1 MREWAAQFWT
11 GLGLLLLLGFDSS
24 GFAGGSQSGRR
35 RGRRRGGI
43 LLEFGLLIGF
53 GASFSIGV
61 TQSISSNTNRI
72 YDSDD
77 DKWVEN
83 RSKILYNPLAMK
95 KNQSIFKSNK
105 EASSSSKS
113 NIVKKKN
120 LKREGKQHRQSP
132 GLHCPKNIG
141 LYVATFAE
149 FLSDQINMS
158 QDGFLLEYLCNR
170 YATLLWRYGID
181 KANDGY
187 VSENDDSPKLMGQS
201 TPPLEKDLVHLE

>member
-1 MREWAAQFWT
+1 MKKSSNVSLVILGITTT
-11 GLGLLLLLGFDSS
+11 GRGCLLHCCFIRVLSFV
-24 GFAGGSQSGRR
+24 QS
-35 RGRRRGGI
+35 
-43 LLEFGLLIGF
+43 FVPDK

-83 RSKILYNPLAMK
+83 KSKILYDPLAMK
-95 KNQSIFKSNK
+95 KNQSISKSNK

-113 NIVKKKN
+113 NIVKKKKN
-120 LKREGKQHRQSP
+120 LKKEGKQHCQSP

-149 FLSDQINMS
+149 FLSDQINMP

-170 YATLLWRYGID
+170 YATLLWKYGID
-181 KANDGY
+181 
-187 VSENDDSPKLMGQS
+187 
-201 TPPLEKDLVHLE
+201 